1 MAATQNPQSAPLN
14 GNRWTDEEVE
24 TLFSIVKKSP
34 TAQAAFKVVGKKLGK
49 NPGTVQQKYYHELR
63 KRNPSKPKASN
74 PGKPVK
80 RQAPTTAKP
89 VKQAPTA
96 TKLDELVAT
105 FERCV
110 REYAAFAEESAKR
123 ADAAEAKLDEL
134 RKALA

>member
-74 PGKPVK
+74 PGTPVK
-80 RQAPTTAKP
+80 RKAAQP

-96 TKLDELVAT
+96 TKLDELVAN

-123 ADAAEAKLDEL
+123 ADVAEAKLDEL